1 MKVVEWLAD
10 LQFCGGGWGEGC
22 SDDDGGSSK
31 KIKSWNHG
39 VKSSAACPYKVN

>member
-10 LQFCGGGWGEGC
+10 LQFCGGGG
-22 SDDDGGSSK
+22 SRVADGGSVRSK

-39 VKSSAACPYKVN
+39 VKSSAACPYKAN